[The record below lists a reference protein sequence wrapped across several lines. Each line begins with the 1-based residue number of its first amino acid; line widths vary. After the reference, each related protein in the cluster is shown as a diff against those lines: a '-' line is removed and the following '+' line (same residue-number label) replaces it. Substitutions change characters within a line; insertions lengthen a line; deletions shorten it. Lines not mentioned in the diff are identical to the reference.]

1 MVGGIVMEYC
11 LKIIK
16 KDGDVTKY
24 YFSSYEDL
32 EYNATYCQFS
42 TNIVKAI
49 GLEVGLFKNK
59 TLFEIG

>member
-1 MVGGIVMEYC
+1 MKYC

-16 KDGDVTKY
+16 KDGNIINH

-42 TNIVKAI
+42 TNIIKAI
-49 GLEVGLFKNK
+49 GLEIGLFKTK

>member
-1 MVGGIVMEYC
+1 MEYC

-16 KDGDVTKY
+16 KDGDVSNH
-24 YFSSYEDL
+24 YFSSYEEL

-42 TNIVKAI
+42 DNVTKAI
-49 GLEVGLFKNK
+49 GLKVELFKNK

>member
-1 MVGGIVMEYC
+1 MEYC

-16 KDGDVTKY
+16 KDGDVSNH

-42 TNIVKAI
+42 DNIIKAI
-49 GLEVGLFKNK
+49 GLEVGLFKTK

>member
-1 MVGGIVMEYC
+1 MKYC
-11 LKIIK
+11 LKTIK
-16 KDGDVTKY
+16 KDGDVTKH